1 VLVSQNERCIEVYS
15 RGPDG
20 VWTLREATAGESVP
34 LSAVEG
40 SLDVDRVY
48 RGVTLPPESPRE
60 RPIG

>member
-1 VLVSQNERCIEVYS
+1 VYS

-48 RGVTLPPESPRE
+48 RGVTLTPESPRE
-60 RPIG
+60 RTLG